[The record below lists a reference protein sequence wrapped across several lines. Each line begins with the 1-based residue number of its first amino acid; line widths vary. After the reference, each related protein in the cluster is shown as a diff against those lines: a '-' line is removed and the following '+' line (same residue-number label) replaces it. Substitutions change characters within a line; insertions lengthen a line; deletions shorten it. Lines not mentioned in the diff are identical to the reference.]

1 MWFCCTDA
9 VLLYALLLWN
19 LITPA
24 MRMRSFRSGAKQGLL
39 SVGGVLQTFSFFMSL
54 MMHVAIVVALG
65 NYSVYLTTTPL
76 LLASSVLFLAKSC
89 VDKEFRTW
97 RLGPKL
103 THCLISSIFP
113 VTTPRPAS
121 KKNKQE
127 DSDSIVT
134 ANVRMAGNEFF
145 FVYFLHFS
153 ILILGMAAF
162 ALLSVDPEYAEKM
175 RKLKEESTISM
186 AVMVYIACPVAFLL
200 SILSQ
205 LVFRKYLDPWKPVRS
220 SLKQGCCPGSCWDCK
235 PVAKSRVIQR
245 TVQLQ
250 DGTNSKISIEET
262 GEVLAE
268 EIGEIPV
275 QGVQGE
281 KAVAV
286 ELEEIF
292 HHIRKN
298 RNNI

>member
-1 MWFCCTDA
+1 
-9 VLLYALLLWN
+9 
-19 LITPA
+19 
-24 MRMRSFRSGAKQGLL
+24 MRSFRSGAKQGLL

-54 MMHVAIVVALG
+54 MMHVVIVVALG

-113 VTTPRPAS
+113 VTTPRPES
-121 KKNKQE
+121 KKENTKE
-127 DSDSIVT
+127 DSGSLIT
-134 ANVRMAGNEFF
+134 ANVKMAGNEFF
-145 FVYFLHFS
+145 FVYLLHFS

-205 LVFRKYLDPWKPVRS
+205 LVYRKYLDPWKPVRS
-220 SLKQGCCPGSCWDCK
+220 SLKQGWCPGSCWDCK
-235 PVAKSRVIQR
+235 PVAKSNVVQR
-245 TVQLQ
+245 KVQLQ
-250 DGTNSKISIEET
+250 NSKTETREIPMEET
-262 GEVLAE
+262 GEIPAE
-268 EIGEIPV
+268 EIREIPA
-275 QGVQGE
+275 Q
-281 KAVAV
+281 
-286 ELEEIF
+286 
-292 HHIRKN
+292 
-298 RNNI
+298 

>member
-1 MWFCCTDA
+1 
-9 VLLYALLLWN
+9 
-19 LITPA
+19 
-24 MRMRSFRSGAKQGLL
+24 MRSFKSGAKQRLL
-39 SVGGVLQTFSFFMSL
+39 SVGGVLQTFTFLMSL
-54 MMHVAIVVALG
+54 LMHVGIVVAVG
-65 NYSVYLTTTPL
+65 YYSVYLTTAPL
-76 LLASSVLFLAKSC
+76 LLASSVVFLAKSYA
-89 VDKEFRTW
+89 DKEFRTW

-113 VTTPRPAS
+113 VTTPRSAS

-127 DSDSIVT
+127 DSGGVVT
-134 ANVRMAGNEFF
+134 ANVKMAGNEFF

-205 LVFRKYLDPWKPVRS
+205 LVYRKYLDPWKPVRS
-220 SLKQGCCPGSCWDCK
+220 SLKQGWRHEFCWSCK
-235 PVAKSRVIQR
+235 PVAKCNVVQR
-245 TVQLQ
+245 KVQLQ
-250 DGTNSKISIEET
+250 NSKTETREIPMEET
-262 GEVLAE
+262 AE
-268 EIGEIPV
+268 EIGEIPAQCV
-275 QGVQGE
+275 RGE
-281 KAVAV
+281 GAVTV

-292 HHIRKN
+292 QQIRKN
-298 RNNI
+298 RKNE

>member
-1 MWFCCTDA
+1 M
-9 VLLYALLLWN
+9 LYILLLWN

-24 MRMRSFRSGAKQGLL
+24 MRMRSFRSGTKQGLL
-39 SVGGVLQTFSFFMSL
+39 SVGGVFQTFSFFMSL
-54 MMHVAIVVALG
+54 MMHVVIVVALG

-113 VTTPRPAS
+113 VTTPRTAS

-127 DSDSIVT
+127 DSGGVVT
-134 ANVRMAGNEFF
+134 ANVKMAGNEFF

-186 AVMVYIACPVAFLL
+186 AVMVYIASWL
-200 SILSQ
+200 SCSA
-205 LVFRKYLDPWKPVRS
+205 S
-220 SLKQGCCPGSCWDCK
+220 SPSWSTASTWIPGS
-235 PVAKSRVIQR
+235 R
-245 TVQLQ
+245 
-250 DGTNSKISIEET
+250 
-262 GEVLAE
+262 
-268 EIGEIPV
+268 
-275 QGVQGE
+275 
-281 KAVAV
+281 
-286 ELEEIF
+286 
-292 HHIRKN
+292 
-298 RNNI
+298 

>member
-127 DSDSIVT
+127 DSDDSVVT
-134 ANVRMAGNEFF
+134 ANVKMAGNEFF

-162 ALLSVDPEYAEKM
+162 AVLSVDPEYAEKM

-205 LVFRKYLDPWKPVRS
+205 LVYRQYFDPWMLVRS
-220 SLKQGCCPGSCWDCK
+220 RMEPGCCPGSCRDCK
-235 PVAKSRVIQR
+235 PKPMSRIVQR
-245 TVQLQ
+245 
-250 DGTNSKISIEET
+250 
-262 GEVLAE
+262 EVPL
-268 EIGEIPV
+268 
-275 QGVQGE
+275 
-281 KAVAV
+281 
-286 ELEEIF
+286 
-292 HHIRKN
+292 
-298 RNNI
+298 

>member
-1 MWFCCTDA
+1 M
-9 VLLYALLLWN
+9 LYALLLWN

-24 MRMRSFRSGAKQGLL
+24 MRMRSFRSGTKQGLL
-39 SVGGVLQTFSFFMSL
+39 SVGGVLQTFTFFMSL
-54 MMHVAIVVALG
+54 MMHVVIVVALG

-113 VTTPRPAS
+113 VTTPRSAS

-127 DSDSIVT
+127 DSGSVVT
-134 ANVRMAGNEFF
+134 ANVKKAGNEFF
-145 FVYFLHFS
+145 FVYLLHFS

-205 LVFRKYLDPWKPVRS
+205 LVYRKYLDPWKPVRS
-220 SLKQGCCPGSCWDCK
+220 SLKQGWCPGSCWDCK
-235 PVAKSRVIQR
+235 PVAKSKFVAK
-245 TVQLQ
+245 QLPLPVASDQPRQ
-250 DGTNSKISIEET
+250 D
-262 GEVLAE
+262 
-268 EIGEIPV
+268 
-275 QGVQGE
+275 
-281 KAVAV
+281 V
-286 ELEEIF
+286 EL
-292 HHIRKN
+292 N
-298 RNNI
+298 